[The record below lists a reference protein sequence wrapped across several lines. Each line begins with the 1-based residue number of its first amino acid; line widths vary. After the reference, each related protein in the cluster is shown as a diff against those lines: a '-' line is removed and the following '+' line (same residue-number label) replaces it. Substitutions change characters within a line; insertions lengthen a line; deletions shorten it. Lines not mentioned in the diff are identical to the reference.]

1 MFLLLAA
8 VVVCFS
14 QTTAPPEPID
24 AISAYYL
31 KSGQSLTDPAI
42 SSTPQYKWAH
52 LNAPLTGYLDSS
64 NVLQLGVAGM
74 TVETGGAASGAPTAI
89 GTAATLDIEPGIG
102 VLCAPQVANDVLTL
116 QCSADTAV
124 LAYRVDPP
132 ASPGPCIDP
141 ATGKPYGAGAYATD
155 SAYHLYFCASGVW
168 ARTALQTT
176 W

>member
-14 QTTAPPEPID
+14 QTTAPPASID

-31 KSGQSLTDPAI
+31 KSGQALTDPAI

-64 NVLQLGVAGM
+64 NILQLGVAGM
-74 TVETGGAASGAPTAI
+74 TVETDGARTGTPTPIGAAS
-89 GTAATLDIEPGIG
+89 TLDIEPGIG
-102 VLCAPQVANDVLTL
+102 VLCVPQVADGVMTL

-132 ASPGPCIDP
+132 ASPGPCVDP

-168 ARTALQTT
+168 ARTVLQTT